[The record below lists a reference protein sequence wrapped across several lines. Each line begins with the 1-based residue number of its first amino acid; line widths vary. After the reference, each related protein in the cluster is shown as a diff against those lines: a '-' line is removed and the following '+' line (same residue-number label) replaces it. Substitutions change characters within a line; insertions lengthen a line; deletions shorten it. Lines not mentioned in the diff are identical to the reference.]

1 MTETTNQIFEYVT
14 EIIGKDNIQPEMS
27 LKEDLGLDSIKMVTI
42 ITKMST
48 KFRINIFDFSDRDL
62 VQMKTVND
70 VIELFDKKISG

>member
-14 EIIGKDNIQPEMS
+14 EIIGKDNVQPEMS

-48 KFRINIFDFSDRDL
+48 KFRVNIFDFSDRDL

-70 VIELFDKKISG
+70 VIELFEKKISG